1 MAAIQRTKENDSLRY
16 QMTES
21 KRLLCVFAHPDDETL
36 GAGSTLA
43 TYAAAGV
50 ELYLVTAT
58 RGERGWQDEPSRN
71 PGPQALGEI
80 RTAELLAE
88 AQVLGI
94 REVQFLNY
102 LDGDL
107 DQADPAEAIGRIVA
121 HIRRIRPQVVVT
133 FGPEGSY
140 GHPDHI
146 AISQF
151 TSAAVVCAADAT
163 YSETLPPHRVAKL
176 YYMVDSRSEVAALV
190 PIIGDIQFM
199 VDGVQRGIVAWEE
212 WAVTSKID
220 GRAHWQTAQRAA
232 ACHASQLIGYPDFT
246 SLPEEVQAPLWGLRS
261 YYRAFSLVNGGRR
274 VEHDLFEGV

>member
-1 MAAIQRTKENDSLRY
+1 MQENESLRC

-50 ELYLVTAT
+50 ELSLVTAT
-58 RGERGWQDEPSRN
+58 RGERGWQGDPSAD

-80 RTAELLAE
+80 RTAELLAA
-88 AQVLGI
+88 AQLLGI
-94 REVQFLNY
+94 RDVQFLNY

-107 DQADPAEAIGRIVA
+107 DQADPAEAIGRIVS

-163 YSETLPPHRVAKL
+163 YTDPQALPAHRVAKL
-176 YYMVDSRSEVAALV
+176 YYMVDSRSEVEALV
-190 PIIGDIQFM
+190 AIIGDIRFM

-212 WAVTSKID
+212 WAVTTKID
-220 GRAHWQTAQRAA
+220 GRAHWQTALRAA
-232 ACHASQLIGYPDFT
+232 ACHASQLVGYPDFA
-246 SLPEEVQAPLWGLRS
+246 SLPEDVQAPLWGLRS
-261 YYRAFSLVNGGRR
+261 YYRAFSLVNGGRH
-274 VEHDLFEGV
+274 VEDDLFEGV

>member
-1 MAAIQRTKENDSLRY
+1 MKENDSLRC

-58 RGERGWQDEPSRN
+58 RGERGWQGDPSAD

-80 RTAELLAE
+80 RTAELLAA

-107 DQADPAEAIGRIVA
+107 DQADPAEAIGWIVS
-121 HIRRIRPQVVVT
+121 HIRRIRPQVVLT

-163 YSETLPPHRVAKL
+163 YADPQALPAHRVAKL
-176 YYMVDSRSEVAALV
+176 YYMVDSRSEVEALV
-190 PIIGDIQFM
+190 GIIGDIRFM
-199 VDGVQRGIVAWEE
+199 VDGVQRGIVAWE
-212 WAVTSKID
+212 
-220 GRAHWQTAQRAA
+220 
-232 ACHASQLIGYPDFT
+232 
-246 SLPEEVQAPLWGLRS
+246 
-261 YYRAFSLVNGGRR
+261 
-274 VEHDLFEGV
+274 

>member
-1 MAAIQRTKENDSLRY
+1 MQENDSLRC

-58 RGERGWQDEPSRN
+58 RGERGWQGDPSTD

-80 RTAELLAE
+80 RTAELLAA

-94 REVQFLNY
+94 QEVEFLNY

-107 DQADPAEAIGRIVA
+107 DQANPAEAIGRIVTN
-121 HIRRIRPQVVVT
+121 IRRIRPQVVMT

-163 YSETLPPHRVAKL
+163 YADPQALPAHRVAKL
-176 YYMVDSRSEVAALV
+176 YYMVDSRSEVEALV
-190 PIIGDIQFM
+190 PIIGDIRFM

-212 WAVTSKID
+212 WAVTTKID
-220 GRAHWQTAQRAA
+220 GRAHWQTALRAT
-232 ACHASQLIGYPDFT
+232 ACHASQLVGYPDFA
-246 SLPEEVQAPLWGLRS
+246 SLPEDVQAPLWGLRS
-261 YYRAFSLVNGGRR
+261 YYRGFSMVNGGRR
-274 VEHDLFEGV
+274 VEDDLFEGV

>member
-1 MAAIQRTKENDSLRY
+1 
-16 QMTES
+16 MTEA

-43 TYAAAGV
+43 KYAATGV

-58 RGERGWQDEPSRN
+58 RGEHGWQGEPSAD
-71 PGPQALGEI
+71 PGQQALGEL
-80 RTAELLAE
+80 RTAELLA
-88 AQVLGI
+88 AAHVLGI
-94 REVQFLNY
+94 RDVQFLNY
-102 LDGDL
+102 LDGYL
-107 DQADPAEAIGRIVA
+107 DQADPAEAIGRIVS
-121 HIRRIRPQVVVT
+121 HIRHIRPQVVMT

-151 TSAAVVCAADAT
+151 TSAAIVCAADSAYT
-163 YSETLPPHRVAKL
+163 DPQALPAHRVAKL

-190 PIIGDIQFM
+190 PIIGDINFM

-212 WAVTSKID
+212 WAVTTKID
-220 GRAHWQTAQRAA
+220 GRAHWQTALRAA
-232 ACHASQLIGYPDFT
+232 ACHASQLVGYPDFA
-246 SLPEEVQAPLWGLRS
+246 SVPNDIQAPLWGLRS

-274 VEHDLFEGV
+274 VENDLFEGV

>member
-1 MAAIQRTKENDSLRY
+1 
-16 QMTES
+16 MTEA

-43 TYAAAGV
+43 KYAAEGV
-50 ELYLVTAT
+50 ATYQVTAT
-58 RGERGWQDEPSRN
+58 RGERGWQGDPGAN
-71 PGPQALGEI
+71 PGPQALGEL
-80 RTAELLAE
+80 RTAELLAA
-88 AQVLGI
+88 AQVLDI
-94 REVQFLNY
+94 RDVQFLNY

-107 DQADPAEAIGRIVA
+107 DQANPAEAIGRIVT
-121 HIRRIRPQVVVT
+121 HIRRIRPQVVIT

-151 TSAAVVCAADAT
+151 TSAAVVCAADAA
-163 YSETLPPHRVAKL
+163 YAEPQALPAHRVAKL
-176 YYMVDSRSEVAALV
+176 YYMVDSRSEVEALV

-212 WAVTSKID
+212 WAVTTKID

-232 ACHASQLIGYPDFT
+232 ACHASQLVGYPDFA
-246 SLPEEVQAPLWGLRS
+246 SLPEGVLAPLWGLRS
-261 YYRAFSLVNGGRR
+261 YYRAFSLVNGGRKT
-274 VEHDLFEGV
+274 EHDLFEGVQ